1 MPKVIIRTD
10 KAPKAIGPY
19 SQAVKVDEG
28 TLIYTAGQISIDPK
42 TNDLISGGVGRET
55 RQVLENLK
63 SVLEAA
69 GSGLDKVIKTTVFLS
84 SMDDFAVMN
93 EVYEQYFKKNPPART
108 TVEASRLPKGVRL
121 EIEAVAYVEEET
133 GKGEQGV

>member
-1 MPKVIIRTD
+1 MPKVIVKTD

-19 SQAVKVDEG
+19 SQAVKSDEK

-42 TNDLISGGVGRET
+42 TNDLVTGGIGRET

-63 SVLEAA
+63 SILEAA
-69 GSGLDKVIKTTVFLS
+69 GSGLDKVIKTTVFIS

-93 EVYEQYFKKNPPART
+93 EVYEQYFKEDPPART
-108 TVEASRLPKGVRL
+108 TVEVSRLPKGVKV
-121 EIEAVAYVEEET
+121 EIEAVAYV
-133 GKGEQGV
+133 